1 MQMTEQEFKDL
12 MAHFYFLGDKID
24 PVYKRETDKVI
35 AIRSLRTL
43 RKSISSMSR
52 NGFNEPE
59 TSIKG
64 TRIVPLFLLCQ
75 NYTRR

>member
-24 PVYKRETDKVI
+24 PVYQE
-35 AIRSLRTL
+35 
-43 RKSISSMSR
+43 M
-52 NGFNEPE
+52 EPE

>member
-24 PVYKRETDKVI
+24 PVYKRETDK
-35 AIRSLRTL
+35 
-43 RKSISSMSR
+43 
-52 NGFNEPE
+52 
-59 TSIKG
+59 G

>member
-35 AIRSLRTL
+35 ER
-43 RKSISSMSR
+43 SISSMSR
-52 NGFNEPE
+52 NGFN
-59 TSIKG
+59 
-64 TRIVPLFLLCQ
+64 
-75 NYTRR
+75 Y